1 MASKQNTFDFIV
13 VGAGPADC
21 ALAAALSKSAAKPR
35 LLLLEAGGQN
45 DDQSQRVDGKRWTTF
60 MSEGMNWGYKT
71 TPQEACEGRVLDYSR
86 GKGLGGGSAINFGVF
101 TIGAK
106 DDYDTWAEDVSDE
119 TFGWKAMQ
127 KRLKDLE
134 VFDGSIDLPE
144 NQKYAQPK
152 AEDHG
157 YQGCLKTGYAKEWEQ
172 DLTLVLDQLEEA
184 GLKRNLDHNSGNPL
198 GMGIMINS
206 ASNGR
211 RTTAADLLI
220 GAPDNLVI
228 VTDTPVRRVM
238 LEGKKAVGVET
249 KGKMYLASKEVII
262 STGALD
268 APKILMHSGIG
279 PASELSK
286 FNIPVIQDLPAVGQG
301 LKDHFFAPLILMR
314 NPDTNDRNTFYGSKS
329 AMDDAL
335 TQWKKDGTG
344 LWNRYGCQIGCG
356 WFKSDRVTSLQ
367 EFKDLPASVQD
378 FMNKETIP
386 HYEIISGF
394 PAHNMFPQLFQD
406 YSYTCM
412 VVFIMNEQSSG
423 EVRLQSSNPGDP
435 LLFDP
440 KVLQHPFDQR
450 AMVEIYKDLME
461 MTQHPSFA
469 KDTVS
474 TILAPASESDEDILQ
489 FCKANVSSTW
499 HMTGTVKMGK
509 EGDINAAV
517 DNRFRV
523 FGVENLRVADM
534 SVVPVLTNNH
544 TQATAYLTGA
554 TCADVMIREY
564 KLDQ

>member
-1 MASKQNTFDFIV
+1 
-13 VGAGPADC
+13 
-21 ALAAALSKSAAKPR
+21 
-35 LLLLEAGGQN
+35 
-45 DDQSQRVDGKRWTTF
+45 
-60 MSEGMNWGYKT
+60 
-71 TPQEACEGRVLDYSR
+71 
-86 GKGLGGGSAINFGVF
+86 
-101 TIGAK
+101 
-106 DDYDTWAEDVSDE
+106 
-119 TFGWKAMQ
+119 
-127 KRLKDLE
+127 
-134 VFDGSIDLPE
+134 
-144 NQKYAQPK
+144 
-152 AEDHG
+152 
-157 YQGCLKTGYAKEWEQ
+157 
-172 DLTLVLDQLEEA
+172 
-184 GLKRNLDHNSGNPL
+184 
-198 GMGIMINS
+198 
-206 ASNGR
+206 
-211 RTTAADLLI
+211 
-220 GAPDNLVI
+220 
-228 VTDTPVRRVM
+228 
-238 LEGKKAVGVET
+238 
-249 KGKMYLASKEVII
+249 
-262 STGALD
+262 
-268 APKILMHSGIG
+268 MHSGIG

-286 FNIPVIQDLPAVGQG
+286 FNIPVVQDLPAVGQG

-314 NPDTNDRNTFYGSKS
+314 NPETNDRNTFYGSES

-335 TQWKKDGTG
+335 TQWEEDGTG
-344 LWNRYGCQIGCG
+344 LWTRYGCQIGCG

-367 EFKDLPASVQD
+367 EFKDLPASVQN

-423 EVRLQSSNPGDP
+423 EVRLQSSNPEDP

-474 TILAPASESDEDILQ
+474 TVLAPASESDEDILQ

-523 FGVENLRVADM
+523 FGIENLRVADM

>member
-13 VGAGPADC
+13 VGAGPAGC

-134 VFDGSIDLPE
+134 MFDGSIDLPE

-314 NPDTNDRNTFYGSKS
+314 NPETNDRNTFYGSES

-344 LWNRYGCQIGCG
+344 LWTRYGCQIGCG

-423 EVRLQSSNPGDP
+423 EVRLQSSNPEDP

-474 TILAPASESDEDILQ
+474 TVLAPASESDEDILQ